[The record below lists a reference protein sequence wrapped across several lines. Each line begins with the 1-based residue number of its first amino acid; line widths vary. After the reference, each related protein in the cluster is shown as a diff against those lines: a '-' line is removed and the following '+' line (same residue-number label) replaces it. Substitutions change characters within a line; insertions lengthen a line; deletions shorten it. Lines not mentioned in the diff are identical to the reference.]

1 MRSRGL
7 KFGVRVVLAQ
17 SLLLRLLVDTDDRRI
32 VSGTE
37 AVLLKLLGLVDTVD
51 PTFDERSSSNISD
64 SESESPFG
72 EEESLEGDPLLCNL
86 KGARNVV
93 RLDRD
98 LSCGIEDNPTDECRR
113 LECSCSMSRPLPLG
127 EGTPSRCVRR

>member
-1 MRSRGL
+1 LSRFFMRSRGL

-72 EEESLEGDPLLCNL
+72 DEESLEGDPLLCNL
-86 KGARNVV
+86 NGARNVV

-98 LSCGIEDNPTDECRR
+98 LSCGIEDNPTDEWRR
-113 LECSCSMSRPLPLG
+113 L
-127 EGTPSRCVRR
+127 